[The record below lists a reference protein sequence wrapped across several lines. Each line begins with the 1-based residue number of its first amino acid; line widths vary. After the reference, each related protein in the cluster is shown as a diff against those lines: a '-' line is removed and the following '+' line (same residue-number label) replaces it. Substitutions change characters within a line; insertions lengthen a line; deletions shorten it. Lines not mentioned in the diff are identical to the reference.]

1 MEIMEHSAGYNRTSF
16 TQTVYAIVN
25 NRVLNYGIEDIK
37 KAKKYILEDIV
48 ENNRDIYRQGKLKNK
63 YNLRIND
70 LNNLAENEFID
81 IIKDIKKRYIREE
94 AILQLINE
102 NKLIPIDNIRPGG
115 IYNNSLDILVDINYS
130 RGNKPIYF
138 FLDLLS
144 ITNFRVSRTVF

>member
-81 IIKDIKKRYIREE
+81 IIKDIKKR
-94 AILQLINE
+94 
-102 NKLIPIDNIRPGG
+102 
-115 IYNNSLDILVDINYS
+115 
-130 RGNKPIYF
+130 
-138 FLDLLS
+138 
-144 ITNFRVSRTVF
+144 